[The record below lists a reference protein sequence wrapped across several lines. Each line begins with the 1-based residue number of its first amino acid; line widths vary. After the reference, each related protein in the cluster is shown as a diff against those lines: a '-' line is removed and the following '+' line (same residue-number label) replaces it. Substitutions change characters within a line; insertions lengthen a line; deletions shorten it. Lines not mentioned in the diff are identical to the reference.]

1 MSDQYD
7 DGLMNA
13 DSLYGDAPLPMNNTN
28 ANMDDYN
35 YGQQEE
41 GGSAIAISKEFI
53 LGQGRFPQ
61 NSLRKPRVKKDVTC
75 LRGKGSQYR
84 DLTEALDLLLDG
96 PSSVDK

>member
-1 MSDQYD
+1 
-7 DGLMNA
+7 
-13 DSLYGDAPLPMNNTN
+13 
-28 ANMDDYN
+28 MDDYN